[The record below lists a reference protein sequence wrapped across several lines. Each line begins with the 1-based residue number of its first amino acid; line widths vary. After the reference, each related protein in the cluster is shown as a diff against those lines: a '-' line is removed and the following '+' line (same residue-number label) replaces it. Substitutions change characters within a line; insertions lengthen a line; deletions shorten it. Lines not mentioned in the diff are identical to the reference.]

1 MNRPGTALVTGSSHN
16 LGLAIATRLAA
27 DGNRVVIHGPDRAA
41 AEAAATRLRAEVPGA
56 TVHSTG
62 FDLADPEAIE
72 AGFATLAGRG
82 LAPTILVNN
91 AAHLGLGPDD
101 VLDET
106 PRFFRDVFEV
116 NLFAVHLCS
125 MLAAR
130 HMAQAGGG
138 AIVNISSLASE
149 RAIPGRTAY
158 NASKAAVDGLTRSLA
173 VDLAPHGIRVNAIA
187 PGFVWSTRWDH
198 ISDDEAAARRQRI
211 PAGEPTAQ
219 QEIAHLVAFLASERT
234 PTLTGAR
241 IVIDGGLNALQVPP
255 DRRASPAPDRAA
267 VTFG

>member
-1 MNRPGTALVTGSSHN
+1 MSRPRTALVTGASHN
-16 LGLAIATRLAA
+16 LGFAIARQLAA
-27 DGNRVVIHGPDRAA
+27 DGNRVVVHGPD
-41 AEAAATRLRAEVPGA
+41 EAAAAAAAAILCAQIPGA
-56 TVHSTG
+56 SVHSIG
-62 FDLADPEAIE
+62 FDLADPGAIE
-72 AGFATLAGRG
+72 AGFATLAERG
-82 LAPTILVNN
+82 LAPTVLVNN

-106 PRFFRDVFEV
+106 ARFFRDVFEV

-130 HMAQAGGG
+130 HMAAAGGG
-138 AIVNISSLASE
+138 VIVNISSLAGE

-173 VDLAPHGIRVNAIA
+173 VDLAPRGIRVNAIA
-187 PGFVWSTRWDH
+187 PGFVWSIRWNG
-198 ISDDEAAARRQRI
+198 ISDGEASARRHRI

-219 QEIAHLVAFLASERT
+219 EEIAHLVAFLAGGET

-241 IVIDGGLNALQVPP
+241 IVIDGGMNALQVPP
-255 DRRASPAPDRAA
+255 D
-267 VTFG
+267 FG